1 MTKLGSIATA
11 FAMVAAFAS
20 AQTWT
25 GRLVDAVC
33 KASNEG
39 QDSFSASCAASKETH
54 LFAIEL
60 SDGKVLNLNAAGN
73 EKAAGAIK
81 DLQKADL
88 RATVS
93 GSLEE
98 QMVKVET
105 IEIQ

>member
-1 MTKLGSIATA
+1 MTRFGSIATV
-11 FAMVAAFAS
+11 FVMVATFAS

-39 QDSFSASCAASKETH
+39 QDSFTASCAATKETH

-60 SDGKVLNLNAAGN
+60 PDGKVLNLNAAGN
-73 EKAAGAIK
+73 EKASGAIK
-81 DLQKADL
+81 DLQKAEL

-93 GSLEE
+93 GSLEG

-105 IEIQ
+105 IEIR